1 MFAGRQLEDGWKLMD
16 YNIQKESTFNL
27 VLRMRGGGVAFADV
41 SVDEAKLQL
50 EWNRDAPDWR
60 VVTKHG
66 LSMEGKCRTKGCPA
80 AGHMVIAS
88 LGMGCFDLVDGTALN
103 FALAKKC
110 VCPMCKQKFK
120 PETPGF
126 TNCYYKIDGQKS
138 GGSLFSVFSSPYTI
152 VGNSYETW
160 DTKVSGSAEWKHL
173 QFNVKPPATVSTG
186 YNDVAV
192 RCDTGCVSE
201 KAPRPHACAICLDN
215 IMTHWSKAF
224 QCDHVRTCFCVFC
237 GVSPSDMRSF
247 ATAPY
252 CVGQVFHSHCT
263 QSWFQQC
270 QENGMLPSC
279 PLCRAA
285 VASVQPNP
293 DIVNSMKD
301 APYSN

>member
-1 MFAGRQLEDGWKLMD
+1 M
-16 YNIQKESTFNL
+16 SHT
-27 VLRMRGGGVAFADV
+27 
-41 SVDEAKLQL
+41 
-50 EWNRDAPDWR
+50 
-60 VVTKHG
+60 
-66 LSMEGKCRTKGCPA
+66 
-80 AGHMVIAS
+80 
-88 LGMGCFDLVDGTALN
+88 
-103 FALAKKC
+103 
-110 VCPMCKQKFK
+110 
-120 PETPGF
+120 
-126 TNCYYKIDGQKS
+126 
-138 GGSLFSVFSSPYTI
+138 SPPC
-152 VGNSYETW
+152 
-160 DTKVSGSAEWKHL
+160 KVSGSAEWKHL